1 MFVPK
6 SKNICHHHRTI
17 IDSQVVERII
27 GPLRSIEEAS
37 RLSLRWTLEAGF
49 CTIDPWHM
57 QTWPNFA
64 QKSETRH
71 FETSV
76 DAAFMP
82 NARFKTASQSVQC
95 NVMTVYK
102 QYGWLSI
109 SALSFENCIFLQ
121 IQVKKDRSM
130 IAMYA
135 KLTKCR
141 PRMYYIGLQW
151 IMSRFSFSSEHL
163 EEFRHCNCFF

>member
-1 MFVPK
+1 
-6 SKNICHHHRTI
+6 
-17 IDSQVVERII
+17 
-27 GPLRSIEEAS
+27 
-37 RLSLRWTLEAGF
+37 
-49 CTIDPWHM
+49 M

-64 QKSETRH
+64 QKSGTRH

-76 DAAFMP
+76 DAAFLP
-82 NARFKTASQSVQC
+82 NARFETASQSVKC

-163 EEFRHCNCFF
+163 EEFRHCNCFYRTQVSLGSDLWVLISVRPSHTMCRLNWCDSGWWG